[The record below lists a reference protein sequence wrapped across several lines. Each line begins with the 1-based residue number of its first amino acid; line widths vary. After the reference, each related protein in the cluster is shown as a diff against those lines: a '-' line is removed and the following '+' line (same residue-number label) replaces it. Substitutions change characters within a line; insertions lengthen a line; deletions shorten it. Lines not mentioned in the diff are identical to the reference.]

1 MLKHTRDKKQKS
13 GSISHSTLSKDISLG
28 SMMVYASL
36 LLVPVL
42 LHTQAHAQAVSQ
54 TLETVTIT
62 GSAIKRNIND
72 QQALPVTV
80 YSVEE
85 LRSTGVSSTEE
96 IVQRITSS
104 QSSMSMSQ
112 SVGSTTGGRSSAD
125 LRGLGANKTLV
136 LLDGRRLAFF
146 GIGADT
152 IDLNSIPFAALE
164 RVEVLRDGASAIY
177 GTDAVGGVINFI
189 TKRNYTGMDLS
200 VETLNPTQSGG
211 GQGKRT
217 TLSLGKGNLQEDGY
231 NFWFSLDNKVQS
243 RLIALDRSFGAT
255 GIIPSQGLS
264 KTSGTSF
271 PANFNFT
278 KLTGGIGSG
287 NLTYP
292 KCNPPQSVSLGT
304 GVCRFD
310 YTSSIDLIPDTNNTN
325 INAKGSFKLG
335 GDNILTL
342 QGVSSSNQNVAHTA
356 PDPVTGLSM
365 PVTSPFYPS
374 SYAGIDPSKGLTGI
388 GWRMIPAGPRENT
401 AQASASRVVADITGS
416 SDEWDYKTGIFAAR
430 SAVANS
436 LTDGYVN
443 KSKIQSGINSGLLN
457 PFGTN
462 SSQALDFINSAKAI
476 GLAKTGAG
484 TATGMDARFNREL
497 FEMGGGR
504 AALSIGGEIRKESY
518 NNDTNDDVV
527 NNVPSAGL
535 SPYHVSGASRTASA
549 LMAELLLPVSKKLEL
564 QAAARY
570 DQYSDFGKTF
580 NPKIG
585 FRYAASPG
593 LLFRGSA
600 NTGFRAPSLDDLYG
614 PQSSTFTQNAY
625 NDPLLC
631 PGGKVTA
638 QGVASRDCG
647 QQTQALQGG
656 NPKLQPEKSKSFTL
670 GTAIQPS
677 KDTLFTVDYWN
688 VFLSN
693 KIDAFPEQVIFA
705 DLASYGDRI
714 VRCNTLSASQAA
726 QYSGCQVVPNSNAIA
741 YIRTLTDNLGN
752 TKTNG
757 LDFSAST
764 VHNIPN
770 VGRLTVNYE
779 STLVMSYKYQRTIG
793 GEYVENVG
801 QYQDS
806 TPIFRWKHFISS
818 TLNAG
823 SQRYTLGLRYISGY
837 TDENTQT
844 DVTNTVKSYM
854 VVDAGWGYTGV
865 KNMNLGLVVK
875 NVFNTSPPFSNQGA
889 TFQQGYDP
897 RYTDPL
903 GRALM
908 AKLSYK
914 FF

>member
-1 MLKHTRDKKQKS
+1 MSKNSQNQRLLRYCAPRFKDQTV
-13 GSISHSTLSKDISLG
+13 GSLL
-28 SMMVYASL
+28 VYASL
-36 LLVPVL
+36 VL
-42 LHTQAHAQAVSQ
+42 IPQISQAQAVNT
-54 TLETVTIT
+54 TLETITIT
-62 GSAIKRNIND
+62 GSSIKRNIDD
-72 QQALPVTV
+72 QQALPVTI

-85 LRSTGVSSTEE
+85 LRSSGVTSTEE

-104 QSSMSMSQ
+104 QSSMSVSQ
-112 SVGSTTGGRSSAD
+112 SVGSTTGGRSNAN

-146 GIGADT
+146 GIGADS

-189 TKRNYTGMDLS
+189 TKRNYTGMDLT
-200 VETLNPTQSGG
+200 VESLNPTQAGG

-231 NFWFSLDNKVQS
+231 NFWFALDNKVQT
-243 RLIALDRSFGAT
+243 RLAALDRSFGAT
-255 GIIPSQGLS
+255 GIIPSQGMT
-264 KTSGTSF
+264 KTSGTTF
-271 PANFNFT
+271 PANFNYT
-278 KLTGGIGSG
+278 KLAGGIGSG

-292 KCNPPQSVSLGT
+292 TCKPPQSVSLGT

-310 YTSSIDLIPDTNNTN
+310 YTSAIDLLPDTNNTN
-325 INAKGSFKLG
+325 LNAKGSFKLG
-335 GDNILTL
+335 GDNILTI
-342 QGVSSSNQNVAHTA
+342 QGTSSYSQTIAHTA
-356 PDPVTGLSM
+356 PDPVTGLGM
-365 PVTSPFYPS
+365 PITSPFYPS
-374 SYAGIDPSKGLTGI
+374 SYSGIDPSKGLTGI

-401 AQASASRVVADITGS
+401 DQANASRVVADITGS
-416 SDEWDYKTGIFAAR
+416 SGEWDYKTGIFAAR

-436 LTDGYVN
+436 LTNGYVN
-443 KSKIQSGINSGLLN
+443 KSMIQSGINSGLLN

-462 SSQALDFINSAKAI
+462 SAQGLDYINSAKAI

-484 TATGMDARFNREL
+484 TATGIDARFNRDL
-497 FEMGGGR
+497 FEMEGGR
-504 AALSIGGEIRKESY
+504 VALSIGGELRKEGY
-518 NNDTNDDVV
+518 NTDTNDVVV

-535 SPYHVSGASRTASA
+535 SPYHVDGASRTVSA
-549 LMAELLLPVSKKLEL
+549 LMAELLFPVTKKLEL

-580 NPKIG
+580 NPKVG

-593 LLFRGSA
+593 VIFRGSA

-614 PQSSTFTQNAY
+614 PQAASFTQNAY
-625 NDPLLC
+625 NDPVLC

-638 QGVASRDCG
+638 QGIASRDCG

-656 NPKLQPEKSKSFTL
+656 NPNLQPEKSKSFSL
-670 GTAIQPS
+670 GTAFQPS
-677 KDTLFTVDYWN
+677 KDMLFTVDYWN
-688 VFLSN
+688 IFLSN
-693 KIDAFPEQVIFA
+693 QIGAFPEQVIFA

-714 VRCNTLSASQAA
+714 VRCNTMNAAQAA

-741 YIRTLTDNLGN
+741 YIKTLTDNLGN

-757 LDFSAST
+757 LDFSVST
-764 VHNIPN
+764 AHLIPN
-770 VGRLTVNYE
+770 VGRLTINYE

-801 QYQDS
+801 QYQDAS
-806 TPIFRWKHFISS
+806 PIFRWRHFLSS
-818 TLNAG
+818 TLNADT
-823 SQRYTLGLRYISGY
+823 QRYTLGLRYISGY
-837 TDENTQT
+837 TDENVQT
-844 DVTNTVKSYM
+844 DVNNTVRSYM
-854 VVDAGWGYTGV
+854 VVDAGWGYTGI
-865 KNMNLGLVVK
+865 KNMNLGIVVK
-875 NVFNTSPPFSNQGA
+875 NLFNTSPPFSNQGA